1 MRQFLDVIRAPEG
14 NEAMRIVGNIQP
26 ADGSVLLVPAGCT
39 AFVVINGHVSDEIL
53 PGRYD
58 LKTGV
63 KPFFRRV
70 SNFMTGGDTG
80 IEVSVF
86 FVAKDIY
93 NWTTIGIGEIPFSI
107 RRGGTQITMR
117 AMGSVRIA
125 YCYDDPSKLLSRV
138 VGMYARDTPD
148 VGDVEAF
155 VNSFAFP
162 IVRQTVSRELGN
174 CDITDINNN
183 LDVISN
189 SMFYPL
195 NSRLHDAGITLKT
208 IEIQGINIDRESLE
222 RYERIE
228 ETYVTNIA
236 QTDAERYALTTIYG
250 GNIDKRIEEEMLTS
264 SVRGAGAAVVNNGN
278 NIANMYAQIR
288 MADKALNGVLE
299 GLTERHP
306 DTSHYTRR
314 NDDAHRVPPMP
325 GAAVNRPVPP
335 PMPGQR
341 NDEDN

>member
-1 MRQFLDVIRAPEG
+1 
-14 NEAMRIVGNIQP
+14 
-26 ADGSVLLVPAGCT
+26 
-39 AFVVINGHVSDEIL
+39 
-53 PGRYD
+53 
-58 LKTGV
+58 
-63 KPFFRRV
+63 
-70 SNFMTGGDTG
+70 
-80 IEVSVF
+80 
-86 FVAKDIY
+86 
-93 NWTTIGIGEIPFSI
+93 
-107 RRGGTQITMR
+107 
-117 AMGSVRIA
+117 
-125 YCYDDPSKLLSRV
+125 
-138 VGMYARDTPD
+138 
-148 VGDVEAF
+148 
-155 VNSFAFP
+155 
-162 IVRQTVSRELGN
+162 
-174 CDITDINNN
+174 
-183 LDVISN
+183 
-189 SMFYPL
+189 MFYPL

-278 NIANMYAQIR
+278 TIANMYAQIR
-288 MADKALNGVLE
+288 MADKALNGVFE

-306 DTSHYTRR
+306 DTSHDTRR
-314 NDDAHRVPPMP
+314 NDGAHRVPPMP